1 LSQNIHSPNH
11 PSLAKMNTQVPQK
24 KIGKDIVSAL
34 GLGLM
39 GYAPNDDPAEAEK
52 RMLDLMTKAADLG
65 YTCWDTSNI
74 YGPFTSEELIGKWF
88 KLTGRRKEIFLAT
101 KFGISDDPVTKKRFV
116 RGDKEYVRECIEG
129 SLKRLQTDYVDLY
142 YQHRVDPNTRIEETV
157 EAMAELVK
165 EGRVRYL
172 GLSECSE
179 RTLRR
184 AHKIHPIAAVQVE
197 YSLFALDIEK
207 EEIGIKK
214 ACEELGVTLV
224 AYSPLGRGML
234 TGVYKSRADFD
245 ADDRRLL
252 LPRFSEENFAN
263 NFVLVDH
270 VSELAK
276 KKGCSPGQL
285 ALAWLLKQG
294 DNVIPIPGTRHI
306 KYLEENWEALKV
318 ELTEG
323 ELREIR
329 KIAESVEVKG
339 SRNLASQMPILFG
352 DSKE

>member
-1 LSQNIHSPNH
+1 
-11 PSLAKMNTQVPQK
+11 MNTTTNNTVPQR
-24 KIGKDIVSAL
+24 KIGNDNVSAL

-39 GYAPNDDPAEAEK
+39 GYAPNDDPVEAEK
-52 RMLDLMTKAADLG
+52 RMLDLMTRAADLG

-101 KFGISDDPVTKKRFV
+101 KFGITQDPQTKQRIA
-116 RGDKEYVRECIEG
+116 RGDPEYVRECIEG
-129 SLKRLQTDYVDLY
+129 SLKRLQTDYVDLF
-142 YQHRVDPNTRIEETV
+142 YQHRVDYNTRIEDTV
-157 EAMAELVK
+157 AAMAELVK
-165 EGRVRYL
+165 EGKVRYL

-184 AHKIHPIAAVQVE
+184 AHKVHPIAAVQVE
-197 YSLFALDIEK
+197 YSLFSLDIER

-214 ACEELGVTLV
+214 ACDELGVAIV

-234 TGVYKSRADFD
+234 TGQYKSRADFE
-245 ADDRRLL
+245 AGDRRLV

-270 VSELAK
+270 LSQMAK
-276 KKGCSPGQL
+276 KKGCTTGQL

-294 DNVIPIPGTRHI
+294 GNVIPIPGTRRI
-306 KYLEENWEALKV
+306 KYLEENWDSIKIDF
-318 ELTEG
+318 TED

-329 KIAESVEVKG
+329 EAAEKAEIKG
-339 SRNLASQMPILFG
+339 IRNLPSQMALLFG